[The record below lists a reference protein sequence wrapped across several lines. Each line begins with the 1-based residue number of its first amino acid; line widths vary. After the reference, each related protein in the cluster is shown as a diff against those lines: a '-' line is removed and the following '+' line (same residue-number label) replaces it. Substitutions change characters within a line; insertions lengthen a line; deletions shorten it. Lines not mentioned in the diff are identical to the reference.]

1 MNNRVGWYKLVYPE
15 KFIKQL
21 DEHMQSMKIQEDG
34 IFIEYKSSLELKF
47 IKYCEMNSNVVK
59 FSLEPFAIKY
69 IKPTDGNFHRY
80 YIDFY
85 VEFKNGCKFLVE
97 IKPYSQTKK
106 PVLRKSNCKAAMRYQ
121 NELITYYI
129 NQSKWKAAK
138 EFALKR
144 NLRFVVITEKELN

>member
-1 MNNRVGWYKLVYPE
+1 MSLNFHWSHL
-15 KFIKQL
+15 QL
-21 DEHMQSMKIQEDG
+21 
-34 IFIEYKSSLELKF
+34 
-47 IKYCEMNSNVVK
+47 
-59 FSLEPFAIKY
+59 
-69 IKPTDGNFHRY
+69 NFHRY

-138 EFALKR
+138 EFADKR
-144 NLRFVVITEKELN
+144 NLQFIVITEKELN